1 MEKKAE
7 ADEIEEEVREE
18 GRQIKGSAEAKGS
31 RKSRWRKSRRWG
43 IK

>member
-7 ADEIEEEVREE
+7 ADEIEEEVKEE

-31 RKSRWRKSRRWG
+31 RKKQVEEEQEVG
-43 IK
+43 Y